1 MQIVGFATIAFRCY
15 PIATHWQNRFLAN
28 FMIEFV
34 DVSKSYH
41 IGSFHKHVLRGVD
54 FTILPGDSLGI
65 CGANGAGKSTLMR
78 MIAGVERPSGG
89 TVRRAMTTSWPIGNG
104 AAFQTGLTGADN
116 IRFIARIYGRDEE
129 EMLDFV
135 EGFAELGSYL
145 HQPVRTY
152 SAGMNSRLNFG
163 TSLAIE
169 FECYLV
175 DEVTSAGDDR
185 FRERSE
191 AALSARREAG
201 TLIMVSHDT
210 GTLQR
215 YCSRGAVLYG
225 GTLTFYDSI
234 TEAADV
240 HHRLQ
245 TLAPLRR

>member
-1 MQIVGFATIAFRCY
+1 
-15 PIATHWQNRFLAN
+15 
-28 FMIEFV
+28 MIEFT
-34 DVSKSYH
+34 DVGKSYK
-41 IGSFHKHVLRGVD
+41 IGSFEKHVLRGVD
-54 FTILPGDSLGI
+54 FAIVPGDSLGI

-78 MIAGVERPSGG
+78 MIAGVERPTSG
-89 TVRRAMTTSWPIGNG
+89 TVTRTMTTSWPIGHGN
-104 AAFQTGLTGADN
+104 AFQSSLTGADN
-116 IRFIARIYGRDEE
+116 TRFIARIYDRDEE
-129 EMLDFV
+129 AMLDFV

-145 HQPVRTY
+145 NQPVRTY
-152 SAGMNSRLNFG
+152 SAGMQARLAFG
-163 TSLAIE
+163 VSLAIE

-175 DEVTSAGDDR
+175 DEVTSAGDER

-191 AALSARREAG
+191 AALMARREAG

-210 GTLQR
+210 HTLER

-234 TEAADV
+234 AEAADV